1 MDAYPQLA
9 AYLRQRATDAS
20 YGHSGY
26 WMNVQLGPGWSSDT
40 VEALAETFVADAD
53 FLVLRVGTF
62 FGTPEG
68 HLLAA
73 AVESSLPYPYRQ
85 YSHLFVA
92 ALTRAAEL
100 QAAQQKDKAR
110 SYAFAAAGAA
120 ILALAAFISR
130 NG

>member
-1 MDAYPQLA
+1 MDSYPQLA
-9 AYLRQRATDAS
+9 AYLRQRAPDAS

-26 WMNVQLGPGWSSDT
+26 WMNVQLGPGWSVDT
-40 VEALAETFVADAD
+40 VEALAETFLADAD
-53 FLVLRVGTF
+53 FLVMRLETF

-85 YSHLFVA
+85 YSHLFVVA
-92 ALTRAAEL
+92 ISRAAQL
-100 QAAQQKDKAR
+100 QAEQQKDKAR
-110 SYAFAAAGAA
+110 SYALVAAAVAV
-120 ILALAAFISR
+120 LALAALVSR

>member
-1 MDAYPQLA
+1 M
-9 AYLRQRATDAS
+9 
-20 YGHSGY
+20 
-26 WMNVQLGPGWSSDT
+26 
-40 VEALAETFVADAD
+40 
-53 FLVLRVGTF
+53 VLRLGTW

-73 AVESSLPYPYRQ
+73 AVESGLPYPYRQ
-85 YSHLFVA
+85 YSQLFVM

-110 SYAFAAAGAA
+110 SYAVVAVGAVA
-120 ILALAAFISR
+120 LALAALMGR